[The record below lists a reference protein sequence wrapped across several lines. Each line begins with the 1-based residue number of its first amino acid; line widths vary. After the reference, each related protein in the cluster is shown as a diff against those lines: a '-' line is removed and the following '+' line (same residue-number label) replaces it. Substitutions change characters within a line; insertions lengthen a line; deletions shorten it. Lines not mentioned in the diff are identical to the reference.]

1 MTMSERKYD
10 KISAIARRRGFF
22 WPSSELYGGLAG
34 FYDYG
39 PVGSLL
45 KQNIEK
51 EWKKLFIAQE
61 GMLLIETP
69 NVMQEDVFR
78 ASGHLEH
85 FADPIVSCTKCSQNY
100 RADKLV
106 EEKLKLKTEGMA
118 LDELNGTIIA
128 NKLSCQKC
136 KGKLGEVFKFN
147 LMFGTAVG
155 PAEDKKIAYLRP
167 ETAQGAFVAFERL
180 WEVARKK
187 LPFGAA
193 LVGRSYR
200 NEISPRQGMIRLREF
215 SQAEAEVFFD
225 PANKRHPCFKEVQNE
240 QLNLLTS
247 AEQKAG
253 KGEKGTKTILKDAV
267 SKKIINSELQ
277 AYYLAL
283 AKQFFSKIG
292 FKDEAMRCRQQLPE
306 ERAHYS
312 VETWDIEIFSE
323 DFGWIEVAAIADRG
337 DYDLKRHSEISKK
350 DLSVTLE
357 PGKKVLPHVMEASFG
372 VDRPFYLL
380 LEHSLKDDGK
390 RTYFEFEKNV
400 APFEAA
406 VFPLVNK
413 DGLPEKALEV
423 YNMLLKNNIMAQ
435 FDSSGNIG
443 KMYARADEIG
453 IPVCI
458 TIDHKT
464 LEDNTVTVRFRDTT
478 KQKRVNIKENFE
490 LLNEIWEK
498 C

>member
-1 MTMSERKYD
+1 MAERKYD

-51 EWKKLFIAQE
+51 EWKKLFVAQE

-69 NVMQEDVFR
+69 NIMAEDVFR

-85 FADPIVSCTKCSQNY
+85 FADPLVSCTKCSTNF

-106 EEKLKLKTEGMA
+106 EEKLKLRTEAMGVE
-118 LDELNGTIIA
+118 ELNGALIA
-128 NKLSCQKC
+128 NKIACPKC
-136 KGKLGEVFKFN
+136 RGKLGEVFKFN
-147 LMFGTAVG
+147 LMFGTQVG
-155 PAEDKKIAYLRP
+155 PAEEKRNAYLRP
-167 ETAQGAFVAFERL
+167 ETAQGAFVSFERL

-193 LVGRSYR
+193 LVGKSFR

-215 SQAEAEVFFD
+215 SQAEAEVFFN
-225 PANKRHPCFKEVQNE
+225 PEEKKHPCFKEVE
-240 QLNLLTS
+240 KEHLNLLTS
-247 AEQKAG
+247 EEQKKG
-253 KGEKGTKTILKDAV
+253 KSEHWTKMTAKEAV
-267 SKKIINSELQ
+267 GKKIIKSELQ
-277 AYYLAL
+277 AYHLAL
-283 AKQFFSKIG
+283 AKQFFNRIG
-292 FKDEAMRCRQQLPE
+292 FPDNAMRCRQQLPE

-312 VETWDIEIFSE
+312 ADTWDIEISSE
-323 DFGWIEVAAIADRG
+323 DFGWIEAAAIADRG

-350 DLSVTLE
+350 DLSVTIE
-357 PGKKVLPHVMEASFG
+357 SKKILPHVMESSFG
-372 VDRPFYLL
+372 IDRPLYLL
-380 LEHSLKDDGK
+380 LEHSLKEEGK
-390 RTYFEFEKNV
+390 RTFFKFKKNV

-413 DGLPEKALEV
+413 DGLPEKAFEV
-423 YNMLLKNNIMAQ
+423 YNMLLANNIMAQ

-453 IPVCI
+453 VPVCV
-458 TIDHKT
+458 TIDHQT
-464 LEDNTVTVRFRDTT
+464 LKDETVTVRYRDTT
-478 KQKRVNIKENFE
+478 KQKRVHIKKNYE
-490 LLNEIWEK
+490 LLHEIWEK
-498 C
+498 D

>member
-1 MTMSERKYD
+1 MAERKYD

-51 EWKKLFIAQE
+51 EWKKLFVVQE

-69 NVMQEDVFR
+69 NVMPEEVFR

-85 FADPIVSCTKCSQNY
+85 FADPIVNCTKCGQNY

-106 EEKLKLKTEGMA
+106 EEKLKIKTEA
-118 LDELNGTIIA
+118 LSLSDLNKKISEGRLT
-128 NKLSCQKC
+128 CQKC
-136 KGKLGEVFKFN
+136 KGKFGEVFKFN

-193 LVGRSYR
+193 LIGRSYR

-215 SQAEAEVFFD
+215 SQAEAEIFFN
-225 PANKRHPCFKEVQNE
+225 PEVKKHACFKMVEKE
-240 QLNLLTS
+240 HLSLLTIE
-247 AEQKAG
+247 EQKKG
-253 KGEKGTKTILKDAV
+253 ESEKGEKFTAKEAV
-267 SKKIINSELQ
+267 HKKIIKSELQ
-277 AYYLAL
+277 AYYLTL
-283 AKQFFSKIG
+283 AKQFFNRIG
-292 FKDEAMRCRQQLPE
+292 FPDSSMRCRQQLSE

-312 VETWDIEIFSE
+312 IDTWDIEIHSE
-323 DFGWIEVAAIADRG
+323 DFGWIEVAAIADRS
-337 DYDLKRHSEISKK
+337 DYDLKRHSETAKK
-350 DLSVTLE
+350 DLSVTID
-357 PGKKVLPHVMEASFG
+357 GKKFLPHVMEASFG
-372 VDRPFYLL
+372 IDRPFYLL
-380 LEHSLKDDGK
+380 LEHSLKAEGK
-390 RTYFEFEKNV
+390 RTLFKFKKKV

-406 VFPLVNK
+406 VFPLVDK
-413 DGLPEKALEV
+413 DKLPEKALDI
-423 YNMLLKNNIMAQ
+423 YNM
-435 FDSSGNIG
+435 
-443 KMYARADEIG
+443 
-453 IPVCI
+453 
-458 TIDHKT
+458 
-464 LEDNTVTVRFRDTT
+464 
-478 KQKRVNIKENFE
+478 
-490 LLNEIWEK
+490 
-498 C
+498 